1 MLSMLLNHSAY
12 DILKWLSHFFP
23 EKEALTFSQG
33 GGRGEGG
40 GAGRVTSIYGIV
52 RMCVLNGPIFQ
63 RCQVYDW
70 PPFFD
75 KKYMTGPI
83 FLDWY
88 MKGPTFSDI
97 PVYAHIF
104 HSEIFRLL
112 VLLVFNE
119 LIALYV

>member
-1 MLSMLLNHSAY
+1 M
-12 DILKWLSHFFP
+12 P
-23 EKEALTFSQG
+23 
-33 GGRGEGG
+33 
-40 GAGRVTSIYGIV
+40 
-52 RMCVLNGPIFQ
+52 NGPLFQ

-70 PPFFD
+70 LPFFD
-75 KKYMTGPI
+75 KKYMTDPI

-104 HSEIFRLL
+104 HSEIFEAL

-119 LIALYV
+119 LTAIFV

>member
-1 MLSMLLNHSAY
+1 MPNDPH
-12 DILKWLSHFFP
+12 
-23 EKEALTFSQG
+23 
-33 GGRGEGG
+33 
-40 GAGRVTSIYGIV
+40 
-52 RMCVLNGPIFQ
+52 FQ

-75 KKYMTGPI
+75 KKYVTDPI

-97 PVYAHIF
+97 PVYAHNF
-104 HSEIFRLL
+104 PSEILRLL

-119 LIALYV
+119 FTALFV